1 MQYVYLGL
9 AALVALL
16 FVYKKATNAKKPMNT
31 LVLKRNKRDEFSY
44 LFY

>member
-16 FVYKKATNAKKPMNT
+16 FIYKKVTNGKKT
-31 LVLKRNKRDEFSY
+31 DEYTGTSNKK
-44 LFY
+44 

>member
-16 FVYKKATNAKKPMNT
+16 FVYKKATNAKKT
-31 LVLKRNKRDEFSY
+31 DEYTGFKKK
-44 LFY
+44 